1 MLICKKIKMKSKI
14 IIIIFF
20 VLSTKIFSQNFF
32 KRDTSINVLENGQ
45 YFNLPFAGG
54 INSAQFSE
62 IDLNLDGTMDLVCFD
77 KAGNKIIPFINEN
90 GNYVY
95 SPSYRNLFPEIHDW
109 IILADYNCDGKNDIY
124 TYSSG
129 GIAIY

>member
-1 MLICKKIKMKSKI
+1 MKSKI

-32 KRDTSINVLENGQ
+32 KRDTSVNVLENGQ

-77 KAGNKIIPFINEN
+77 KAGNKIIPFINDN
-90 GNYVY
+90 GNYIY
-95 SPSYRNLFPEIHDW
+95 SPSY
-109 IILADYNCDGKNDIY
+109 K
-124 TYSSG
+124 TYFLKYMTESFVISL
-129 GIAIY
+129 